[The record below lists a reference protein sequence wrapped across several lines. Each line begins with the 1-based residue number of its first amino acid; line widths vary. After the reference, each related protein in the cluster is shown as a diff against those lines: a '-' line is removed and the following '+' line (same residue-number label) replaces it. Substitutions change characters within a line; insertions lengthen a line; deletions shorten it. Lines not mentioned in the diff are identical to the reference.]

1 MSSSIV
7 LIEIENGDITNID
20 GTNTTIMVVDYDA
33 GDTHKYNGRSCVR
46 TLIDCTTRKVNS
58 EQTNN
63 KSINFTFQET

>member
-7 LIEIENGDITNID
+7 LIEIENGDIIIIEGANA
-20 GTNTTIMVVDYDA
+20 TIMVVDYDG